1 MIRMEKKEIIIRHP
15 TINEL
20 NEVSSLLYI
29 GFYDKFSFVFKE
41 NTKIGEIIFKNFFL
55 TVYNEQALKRII
67 VAVQNHRV
75 IGTIEIHT
83 KSKKGPIFKLIS
95 LFFLLWKYYGFF
107 KAVKKIFVIS
117 FMNIEKVEKKS
128 AYITSFAVKPD
139 LRNQSIGKKLLLASE
154 KLAKQRKCI
163 YLTLHVLFRNRK
175 ARNLYVKYGFKIEK
189 YQKSSLLKYF
199 MGANG
204 ATYMKKRI

>member
-1 MIRMEKKEIIIRHP
+1 
-15 TINEL
+15 
-20 NEVSSLLYI
+20 
-29 GFYDKFSFVFKE
+29 
-41 NTKIGEIIFKNFFL
+41 
-55 TVYNEQALKRII
+55 
-67 VAVQNHRV
+67 
-75 IGTIEIHT
+75 
-83 KSKKGPIFKLIS
+83 
-95 LFFLLWKYYGFF
+95 
-107 KAVKKIFVIS
+107 
-117 FMNIEKVEKKS
+117 MNIEKVEKKS

>member
-29 GFYDKFSFVFKE
+29 GFYDLFSFIFKE

-83 KSKKGPIFKLIS
+83 KSKKGSIFK
-95 LFFLLWKYYGFF
+95 
-107 KAVKKIFVIS
+107 
-117 FMNIEKVEKKS
+117 
-128 AYITSFAVKPD
+128 
-139 LRNQSIGKKLLLASE
+139 
-154 KLAKQRKCI
+154 
-163 YLTLHVLFRNRK
+163 
-175 ARNLYVKYGFKIEK
+175 
-189 YQKSSLLKYF
+189 
-199 MGANG
+199 
-204 ATYMKKRI
+204 